1 MFNKMTLADVFAEGE
16 QSSSLEREVSRIM
29 PKCFSSSRR
38 NHIGEV
44 AMSKGL
50 ALTLLILGGIA
61 YAQSLAPTTQ
71 ESRQLAN
78 INQRYEQPSSPQQ
91 KEVWAGEQNYFRY
104 LQAKDLKSFMS
115 LWDDNF
121 VGWPDYSERPLRK
134 SDIESGA
141 RGEFQ
146 ASPTSSRQNLSPKP
160 EAIAVFGDVAVTYYL
175 WPEADE
181 TSPLKYRITHTWRK
195 GPEGWRIISGMDC
208 EVPRSREAKTG
219 ATRSG
224 PSVATTAQESAA
236 KNAVTKSASQMER
249 LIHALAG
256 EWATEEIYEPSDLL
270 PKGGT
275 GRSRDSY
282 RVGPARSSL
291 IEEYHSEGAGG
302 KSWGI
307 GTIWWDAEAQ
317 GFHFVWCDSFA
328 LDKGCRVS
336 SQLGKWI
343 GNDYVAT
350 DAHEVSGKQ
359 LFEKEVW
366 SDFTPNSFSQT
377 LYTGDAS
384 DKLKRF
390 LTIKAKRVIKR
401 HL

>member
-1 MFNKMTLADVFAEGE
+1 MKVTVILSAGLGA
-16 QSSSLEREVSRIM
+16 SLW
-29 PKCFSSSRR
+29 F
-38 NHIGEV
+38 V
-44 AMSKGL
+44 AGL
-50 ALTLLILGGIA
+50 AEPFLDGAA

-71 ESRQLAN
+71 TSGQLTN
-78 INQRYEQPSSPQQ
+78 SNQHSEQLLSPQK
-91 KEVWAGEQNYFRY
+91 KEVWNGEQDYFRY
-104 LQAKDLKSFMS
+104 LQAKDLKSFML

-121 VGWPDYSERPLRK
+121 VGWPDYSDHPLRK
-134 SDIESGA
+134 PDIESSVA
-141 RGEFQ
+141 EEFQ
-146 ASPTSSRQNLSPKP
+146 TTPTSAPPNFSPKP
-160 EAIAVFGDVAVTYYL
+160 EAIAVFGDVAVTYYF

-208 EVPRSREAKTG
+208 AVPRSREAKIE

-224 PSVATTAQESAA
+224 PLVATTAQESAA
-236 KNAVTKSASQMER
+236 KNAVTKSTSPMER

-256 EWATEEIYEPSDLL
+256 EWVTEETYEPSDLK

-275 GRSRDSY
+275 GHSRDSY
-282 RVGPARSSL
+282 RVGPARLSL

-307 GTIWWDAEAQ
+307 GTIWWDADAR

-328 LDKGCRVS
+328 LDRGCRIS

-343 GNDYVAT
+343 GDDYVAT
-350 DAHEVSGKQ
+350 DEHEVSGKQ
-359 LFEKEVW
+359 VFEKEVW

-377 LYTGDAS
+377 LYSGDAS

-390 LTIKAKRVIKR
+390 LTIKAERIIKR
-401 HL
+401 QP

>member
-1 MFNKMTLADVFAEGE
+1 MKVIAILSAGLCA
-16 QSSSLEREVSRIM
+16 SLG
-29 PKCFSSSRR
+29 F
-38 NHIGEV
+38 V
-44 AMSKGL
+44 AGL
-50 ALTLLILGGIA
+50 AEPLLGGAA
-61 YAQSLAPTTQ
+61 YAQYLAPTTQ
-71 ESRQLAN
+71 ESRPLTN
-78 INQRYEQPSSPQQ
+78 INQPSEQSLSPQQ
-91 KEVWAGEQNYFRY
+91 KEVWNGEQNYFRY

-121 VGWPDYSERPLRK
+121 VGWPDYSDHPLRK
-134 SDIESGA
+134 PDIESGV
-141 RGEFQ
+141 REEFQ
-146 ASPTSSRQNLSPKP
+146 ATPTSSRPTFSPKP
-160 EAIAVFGDVAVTYYL
+160 EAITVFGDVAVTHYF
-175 WPEADE
+175 WPDADE
-181 TSPLKYRITHTWRK
+181 TSPFKYRITHTWQK

-208 EVPRSREAKTG
+208 EVPRSSEAKTE

-224 PSVATTAQESAA
+224 PWPATNSQESAT
-236 KNAVTKSASQMER
+236 KSDVTKSAPQMER

-256 EWATEEIYEPSDLL
+256 DWSAKEIYEPSDLV

-275 GRSRDSY
+275 GHSRDSY
-282 RVGPARSSL
+282 RIGPSRLSL

-343 GNDYVAT
+343 GNNYVAT

-359 LFEKEVW
+359 VFEKEVW

-384 DKLKRF
+384 DKLQRF
-390 LTIKAKRVIKR
+390 LTIKAKRIIKR
-401 HL
+401 QA

>member
-1 MFNKMTLADVFAEGE
+1 VFTRHQEAKRPMKVVAIL
-16 QSSSLEREVSRIM
+16 SVSLCGSLW
-29 PKCFSSSRR
+29 F
-38 NHIGEV
+38 V
-44 AMSKGL
+44 AGWAAPL
-50 ALTLLILGGIA
+50 LGGTA
-61 YAQSLAPTTQ
+61 HAQSLAPATQ
-71 ESRQLAN
+71 KADQPTDSSHRSEQQLSR
-78 INQRYEQPSSPQQ
+78 EQN
-91 KEVWAGEQNYFRY
+91 EVWKGEQNYFQY

-121 VGWPDYSERPLRK
+121 VGWPDDSDHPLRK
-134 SDIESGA
+134 PDIESSVSE
-141 RGEFQ
+141 EFQ
-146 ASPTSSRQNLSPKP
+146 PTPTPARPNPMPKP
-160 EAIAVFGDVAVTYYL
+160 EAIAVFGDVAVTHYF
-175 WPEADE
+175 WPDADE
-181 TSPLKYRITHTWRK
+181 TSPFKYRITHTWQK

-208 EVPRSREAKTG
+208 EVPRSSEAKTE

-224 PSVATTAQESAA
+224 PSPATTVQESA

-256 EWATEEIYEPSDLL
+256 EWSAKEIYEPGDLV

-275 GRSRDSY
+275 GHSRDSY
-282 RVGPARSSL
+282 RIGPARLSL

-302 KSWGI
+302 KSWGV

-328 LDKGCRVS
+328 LDRGCRIS

-343 GNDYVAT
+343 GDDYVAT
-350 DAHEVSGKQ
+350 DEHEVSGKQ
-359 LFEKEVW
+359 VFEKEVW

-377 LYTGDAS
+377 LYTGAAS

-390 LTIKAKRVIKR
+390 LTIKAKRIIKR
-401 HL
+401 QP

>member
-1 MFNKMTLADVFAEGE
+1 MKVIVILSAGLCA
-16 QSSSLEREVSRIM
+16 SLW
-29 PKCFSSSRR
+29 F
-38 NHIGEV
+38 V
-44 AMSKGL
+44 AGL
-50 ALTLLILGGIA
+50 AEPLLGGAA

-71 ESRQLAN
+71 ESHPLAN
-78 INQRYEQPSSPQQ
+78 INQPSEQLLSPQQ

-104 LQAKDLKSFMS
+104 LQAKDLKNFMS

-121 VGWPDYSERPLRK
+121 VGWQDYSERPLRK
-134 SDIESGA
+134 SDIESGVK
-141 RGEFQ
+141 EELQ
-146 ASPTSSRQNLSPKP
+146 TTPTSTRPNPMPKP
-160 EAIAVFGDVAVTYYL
+160 EAIAVFGDVAVTHYF
-175 WPEADE
+175 WPDADE
-181 TSPLKYRITHTWRK
+181 TSPFKYRITHTWRR

-208 EVPRSREAKTG
+208 EVQRSSEAKTV
-219 ATRSG
+219 ASRLG
-224 PSVATTAQESAA
+224 PSPAATAQGSTAR
-236 KNAVTKSASQMER
+236 KAVTKSASQMER

-256 EWATEEIYEPSDLL
+256 EWSTKEIYEPSDLV
-270 PKGGT
+270 PEGGT
-275 GRSRDSY
+275 GHSRDRY
-282 RVGPARSSL
+282 RIGPSRLSL

-328 LDKGCRVS
+328 LDKGCRIS

-343 GNDYVAT
+343 GNDFVAT

-359 LFEKEVW
+359 VFEKEVW
-366 SDFTPNSFSQT
+366 SDFIPNSFTQT

-390 LTIKAKRVIKR
+390 LTIKAKRIIKR
-401 HL
+401 QP

>member
-1 MFNKMTLADVFAEGE
+1 
-16 QSSSLEREVSRIM
+16 M
-29 PKCFSSSRR
+29 PKRFSSSRR
-38 NHIGEV
+38 NYIGEV
-44 AMSKGL
+44 TMSKGL
-50 ALTLLILGGIA
+50 ALTLLLLGGIA
-61 YAQSLAPTTQ
+61 YAQSLVQTTQ
-71 ESRQLAN
+71 TSGKLTNSNQLS
-78 INQRYEQPSSPQQ
+78 EQLLSPQQ
-91 KEVWAGEQNYFRY
+91 KEVWNGEQNYFRY

-121 VGWPDYSERPLRK
+121 VGWPDYSDHPLRK
-134 SDIESGA
+134 PDIESSVA
-141 RGEFQ
+141 AEFQ
-146 ASPTSSRQNLSPKP
+146 STPTSSPPNPIPKP
-160 EAIAVFGDVAVTYYL
+160 EAIAVFGDTAVTYYF

-181 TSPLKYRITHTWRK
+181 TSPSEYRITHTWQK

-208 EVPRSREAKTG
+208 EVQRSREAKTE

-224 PSVATTAQESAA
+224 PLVATTAQESAA
-236 KNAVTKSASQMER
+236 KNAMTKSTSPMER

-256 EWATEEIYEPSDLL
+256 EWVSKETYEPSDLA

-275 GRSRDSY
+275 GLSRDSY
-282 RVGPARSSL
+282 RAGPARLSL

-307 GTIWWDAEAQ
+307 GTIWWDAEPQ

-336 SQLGKWI
+336 SQLGKWV
-343 GNDYVAT
+343 GDDYVAT
-350 DAHEVSGKQ
+350 DEHEVSGKQ
-359 LFEKEVW
+359 VFEKEVW

-377 LYTGDAS
+377 LYTGDGS

-390 LTIKAKRVIKR
+390 LTIKAKRIIKR
-401 HL
+401 QP

>member
-1 MFNKMTLADVFAEGE
+1 MKFIVILSMGLCA
-16 QSSSLEREVSRIM
+16 SLWFVS
-29 PKCFSSSRR
+29 
-38 NHIGEV
+38 
-44 AMSKGL
+44 GL
-50 ALTLLILGGIA
+50 AEPLLDGAA

-71 ESRQLAN
+71 KAGQLTN
-78 INQRYEQPSSPQQ
+78 SNQHSEQLLPPQQ
-91 KEVWAGEQNYFRY
+91 KEVWNGEQNYFQY

-121 VGWPDYSERPLRK
+121 VGWPDYSDHPLRK
-134 SDIESGA
+134 PDIESGVA
-141 RGEFQ
+141 AEFQ
-146 ASPTSSRQNLSPKP
+146 STPTSP
-160 EAIAVFGDVAVTYYL
+160 
-175 WPEADE
+175 
-181 TSPLKYRITHTWRK
+181 
-195 GPEGWRIISGMDC
+195 
-208 EVPRSREAKTG
+208 
-219 ATRSG
+219 
-224 PSVATTAQESAA
+224 
-236 KNAVTKSASQMER
+236 QMER

-256 EWATEEIYEPSDLL
+256 EWATEETYEPSDLV

-275 GRSRDSY
+275 GHSRDSY
-282 RVGPARSSL
+282 RVGPARLSL
-291 IEEYHSEGAGG
+291 IEEYHAEGAGG

-350 DAHEVSGKQ
+350 DVHEVSGKQ
-359 LFEKEVW
+359 VFEKEVW

-390 LTIKAKRVIKR
+390 LTIKAKRIIKR
-401 HL
+401 QP